1 MGVEGEG
8 VARWFALQRE
18 KKIRE
23 KMLTHSSLVHRTVE
37 KLATL
42 IEVWLERGEVSE
54 GLFEELKDLEREADS
69 VRREVLRMLAE
80 ARVEPDL
87 KSYLARVVRQV
98 DWIADWALESAR
110 LIRVVKREE
119 IPPPDLG
126 NALRKMAAKAKEVS
140 GAVEECIGLMF
151 KDPIGTLDLCDRVED
166 IEEEVDALYEE
177 ARMEFLRSFKS
188 DKPAMYALLFHI
200 IEAVEM
206 VVDKCEDASDN
217 LRELVVR
224 VA

>member
-1 MGVEGEG
+1 MGVDDEG

-18 KKIRE
+18 KKIKE
-23 KMLTHSSLVHRTVE
+23 KMLTHSALVHRTVE
-37 KLATL
+37 KLAEL
-42 IEVWLERGEVSE
+42 IEIWLERSKVDESV
-54 GLFEELKDLEREADS
+54 FEELKDLEGEADS
-69 VRREVLRMLAE
+69 MRREVLRMLAE
-80 ARVEPDL
+80 ARIEPDL

-110 LIRVVKREE
+110 LIRVVGEE
-119 IPPPDLG
+119 GAPPPDL
-126 NALRKMAAKAKEVS
+126 ARILRKMAAKAGEAAK
-140 GAVEECIGLMF
+140 AVDECVGLMF
-151 KDPIGTLDLCDRVED
+151 RDPIGTLDLCDHVED

-177 ARMEFLRSFKS
+177 ARVEFLRSFES
-188 DKPAMYALLFHI
+188 EKPAMYALLFHI

-217 LRELVVR
+217 IRELVVR